1 MRALLI
7 ACLATVFCV
16 DVANLLTCLTCSNQ
30 ISNSECLKAS
40 PCAKNDTACMTT
52 VVKIGAGT
60 QQQKLISKTCVS
72 NCVKFQDFYE
82 CCSQD
87 NCNHNSYSHNLSSY
101 PTISGMR
108 PPVEALG
115 AAVLVS
121 VTRPLLWTGLG

>member
-1 MRALLI
+1 MEMRALLM
-7 ACLATVFCV
+7 ACLAAVFCV
-16 DVANLLTCLTCSNQ
+16 DFANSLTCYTCSNQ

-87 NCNHNSYSHNLSSY
+87 NCNHNEA
-101 PTISGMR
+101 SGMR
-108 PPVEALG
+108 PPVEVLG